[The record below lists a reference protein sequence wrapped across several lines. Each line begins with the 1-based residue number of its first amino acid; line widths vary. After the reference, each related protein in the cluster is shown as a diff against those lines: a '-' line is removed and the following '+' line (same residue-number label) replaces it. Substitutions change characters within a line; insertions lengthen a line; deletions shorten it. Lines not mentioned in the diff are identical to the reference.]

1 MARGKN
7 LTYKMKKYVSDKMR
21 LNADD
26 WTYVKNTLE
35 EFVLVNKITK
45 EKKIVNKIERNITSF

>member
-7 LTYKMKKYVSDKMR
+7 LTYKMKKYVSGKMK

-35 EFVLVNKITK
+35 EFVLVNKI
-45 EKKIVNKIERNITSF
+45 ERNITSF